1 MKTFLLVAIA
11 LIALF
16 ALMISPIIAKHLVA
30 FAKDVVQAFKQPGIS
45 STGHR
50 FQGGFVTLLRAYGGY
65 AQGTVV
71 ELPKSVEDSLI
82 AASLATTS
90 AGPATAGPVST
101 TMPSGSVTIA
111 AGQSSIVITNPN
123 ITAQSV
129 VWAAVAQAA
138 ADGTLLRIERIV
150 PAAGSVT
157 LYGTANATANTV
169 VDWAILTPYG
179 NLSGPV

>member
-16 ALMISPIIAKHLVA
+16 TLMISPIIAKHLVA
-30 FAKDVVQAFKQPGIS
+30 FTKDVVQAFKQPGIS

-50 FQGGFVTLLRAYGGY
+50 FQGGFVTLLRSYGGY
-65 AQGTVV
+65 QAGTIV
-71 ELPKSVEDSLI
+71 ELPKSVEDSLV
-82 AASLATTS
+82 AAGQATVS
-90 AGPATAGPVST
+90 AGPATAGPVTT

-111 AGQSSIVITNPN
+111 AGQASIVITNPN

-129 VWAAVAQAA
+129 IWAAVAQAA

-157 LYGTANATANTV
+157 LYGTANATAATA
-169 VDWAILTPYG
+169 VDWAILSPYG
-179 NLSGPV
+179 NLSAPV